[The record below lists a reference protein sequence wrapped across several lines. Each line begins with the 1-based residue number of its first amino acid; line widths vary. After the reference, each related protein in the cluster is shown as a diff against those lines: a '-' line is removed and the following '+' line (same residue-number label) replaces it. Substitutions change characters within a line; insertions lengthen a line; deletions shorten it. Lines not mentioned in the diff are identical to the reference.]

1 MNNNT
6 GGFVGYIVGKTQYDG
21 LSNALGGLVKLL
33 TNILNVIPG
42 LGLGDLITILL
53 GNAIP
58 LEKLIPTGYI
68 NAKIMNCTVNG
79 LSISTAADKEYA
91 GGFIGQQ
98 KGTIVEKC
106 SISNSDYTINGKS
119 FAGGFVG
126 IARELCSRS

>member
-1 MNNNT
+1 M
-6 GGFVGYIVGKTQYDG
+6 
-21 LSNALGGLVKLL
+21 
-33 TNILNVIPG
+33 NVIPG

-68 NAKIMNCTVNG
+68 NAKIINCHVN
-79 LSISTAADKEYA
+79 ISTAADKEYA

-98 KGTIVEKC
+98 KGTIVENC

-126 IARELCSRS
+126 IALMMR